1 MEDRDYRSE
10 VGKKIEEALEMGDFD
25 LVEDLIEVPP
35 METFM
40 QWAEKGEE
48 KRKKRVCRKRILVSC
63 LALVVV
69 SASILIGLKCFA
81 LPEVTADPEDD
92 VTIEMNDMESIET
105 YSSWDELPDEIKDQ
119 FIEVKDL
126 PDGYVVEKIEV
137 SEYEKGVK
145 LVMFVDVDNAKVEI
159 RQFYNT
165 EGSLPTST
173 VANSNAQL
181 IVNDV
186 LVYVEN
192 NEELELKTYKII
204 EKNIMIDV
212 VVPLGMDGELAKMI
226 LKTVL

>member
-10 VGKKIEEALEMGDFD
+10 VGKKIEEALANGDFD
-25 LVEDLIEVPP
+25 LIEDLIEVPP

-63 LALVVV
+63 LAIVVV
-69 SASILIGLKCFA
+69 SASVLIGLKCFA

-105 YSSWDELPDEIKDQ
+105 YSSWDELPDEIKEQ

-137 SEYEKGVK
+137 KTYNYRLKLKVNLKKDKLEMEIRQSINLEGGLPNTIITNESETINIEDIIAYVEKKEKMKTVTYK
-145 LVMFVDVDNAKVEI
+145 YFINNISIDIVAPIDAKVENI
-159 RQFYNT
+159 
-165 EGSLPTST
+165 
-173 VANSNAQL
+173 
-181 IVNDV
+181 ND
-186 LVYVEN
+186 
-192 NEELELKTYKII
+192 II
-204 EKNIMIDV
+204 
-212 VVPLGMDGELAKMI
+212 
-226 LKTVL
+226 KTVQ